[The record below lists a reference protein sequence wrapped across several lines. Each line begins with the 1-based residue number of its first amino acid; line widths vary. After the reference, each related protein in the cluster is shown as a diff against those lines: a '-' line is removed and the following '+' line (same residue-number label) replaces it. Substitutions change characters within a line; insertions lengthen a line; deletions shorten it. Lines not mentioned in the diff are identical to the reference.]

1 MYCVSFSIAQS
12 GALDPSFGAHGIV
25 KTDMGALY
33 KYNSY
38 TRQVLVKPDGSIY
51 IICNYP
57 TFISKRLPNGSIDS
71 SYGVSGYSRAIS
83 YNEGCAAFQ
92 PDGKIVIVGQD
103 YKSRGIARFNTNG
116 SIDSTFGKFG
126 IQNIAFSPSSVTVK
140 TDGKID
146 VVGGNNTGFIVA
158 QFNTNGSIDNTFYG
172 NGQAIADFVFKMPPD
187 RGGSDSIV
195 MPTGTATTVAIQPD
209 GKILAGGYVQ
219 TESGINFAIA
229 RFNINGSLDNTFDND
244 GKQSTSFGSGSGFS
258 YSMALQSDGKII
270 LAGYTSSLT
279 ANYNFALM
287 RFKVNGSLDSSFNG
301 NGKQTANLGGVYITI
316 GNSVAIQ
323 KNGKIVVGG
332 YTLNGAK
339 NDFAVTRFNSNGSAD
354 NSFGN
359 SAIVITDI
367 NNSENYAGSVAIQ
380 ADDKILLA
388 GYSDSATIQRFALT
402 RYNVNGTLDNSFGN
416 DGKLEGNYKQSH
428 TEFNASVLQPDGK
441 LLVAGSAW
449 NGIDNDFAI
458 ARYNS
463 NGSPDKTFGNN
474 GQQITDL
481 GATDEAVSIALQP
494 DGKIVVAGRSGDNYG
509 LYQFA
514 AARYTADGILDNT
527 FNGNGKLLLSSL
539 GKQDLCSSVALQRDG
554 KIVMI
559 GFTYIGNGSN
569 DSRFAIAR
577 LNSDGSLDNT
587 FSDDGKQVT
596 DFDDA
601 ECFATSVAIQNDG
614 KIVVAGRIFLN
625 NRDNFA
631 LARYNTD
638 GSLDL
643 SFSQDGK
650 QNNVFGTD
658 NYFAESMSLQKDGK
672 IVLAGFSETIGGNS
686 SAFLVARY
694 NTDGTLDNGFNTL
707 GFQTTSVGSNFN
719 FSISVAIKDDGRIAL
734 GGTNDNF
741 AMVLYKANGS
751 LDSTFGENGIRIS
764 SVAVFGSRIQSIIF
778 DQTKLYAIGYGE
790 YPGTLGVIA
799 RYLLSEAGPLPV
811 ALLDFKC
818 FLKNNNTVVLQWQTV
833 NENNVSGFTVQ
844 RSNDATNFDSIGY
857 VPSKGNSSSTRNY
870 TTFDKQPLP
879 GVNFYRLQMVDEA
892 GNFTYSKIV
901 SVKIEQEIFTFQISP
916 NPAKNILFVRVDG
929 ENEKG
934 VFQISDAV
942 GRKLNEVVIFLKSNT
957 SFSID
962 INSLPKGVYNLQLF
976 TRTKIETKRFVKE

>member
-1 MYCVSFSIAQS
+1 MAQS
-12 GALDPSFGAHGIV
+12 GTLDPSFGAHGIV
-25 KTDMGALY
+25 KTDMGSLY
-33 KYNSY
+33 NYNSY

-57 TFISKRLPNGSIDS
+57 TFISKRFPNGSIDS

-83 YNEGCAAFQ
+83 YNDGYAAFQ
-92 PDGKIVIVGQD
+92 PDGKIVIVGLD
-103 YKSRGIARFNTNG
+103 YKSGGIARINTNG
-116 SIDSTFGKFG
+116 TIDSTFGKYG
-126 IQNIAFSPSSVTVK
+126 IQNTAFTPSSVSVK
-140 TDGKID
+140 TDGKI
-146 VVGGNNTGFIVA
+146 VVTGGNNTGFIVA
-158 QFNTNGSIDNTFYG
+158 QFNTNGSVDNTFNG
-172 NGQAIADFVFKMPPD
+172 NGQTVANFVFKIPPD
-187 RGGSDSIV
+187 RGGTDSIV
-195 MPTGTATTVAIQPD
+195 IPTGTATTVTVQTD
-209 GKILAGGYVQ
+209 GKILVGGYVQ
-219 TESGINFAIA
+219 TGASGIDFAIA
-229 RFNINGSLDNTFDND
+229 RFNSNGSLDNSFNND
-244 GKQSTSFGSGSGFS
+244 GEQTTSFGSGNDFP
-258 YSMALQSDGKII
+258 YSIALQSDGKII
-270 LAGYTSSLT
+270 LAGYTSSVT
-279 ANYNFALM
+279 TNYNFALV
-287 RFKVNGSLDSSFNG
+287 RYKVNGSLDSSFNG
-301 NGKQTANLGGVYITI
+301 NGKRTADVGGLYTTL

-332 YTLNGAK
+332 YTLNGAN
-339 NDFAVTRFNSNGSAD
+339 NDFAVARFNLNGNTD

-359 SAIVITDI
+359 SGIVVTDI
-367 NNSENYAGSVAIQ
+367 NNSDNYAGSVVIQ
-380 ADDKILLA
+380 VDDKILLA

-402 RYNVNGTLDNSFGN
+402 RYHVNGTLDNSFGN
-416 DGKLEGNYKQSH
+416 DGKLEGNYKQGH

-554 KIVMI
+554 KIVLI

-672 IVLAGFSETIGGNS
+672 IVLAGFSETIGGS
-686 SAFLVARY
+686 SSSFLVARY
-694 NTDGTLDNGFNTL
+694 NVDGTLDNTFNTL
-707 GFQTTSVGSNFN
+707 GFQTTSAGSSFN

-741 AMVLYKANGS
+741 TMVLYKTNGS
-751 LDSTFGENGIRIS
+751 LDSSFGENGIKIS
-764 SVAVFGSRIQSIIF
+764 GVAVFGSRIQSILF
-778 DQTKLYAIGYGE
+778 DQAKLYAIGYGQ

-811 ALLDFKC
+811 TLLDFKA

-833 NENNVSGFTVQ
+833 DENNVSGFTVQ
-844 RSNDATNFDSIGY
+844 RSNDATNFTSIGY
-857 VPSKGNSSSTRNY
+857 VASKGNSSSTRNY

-892 GNFTYSKIV
+892 GNFTFSKIV

-916 NPAKNILFVRVDG
+916 NPAKDILSVRVNG

-934 VFQISDAV
+934 VFQISDAG
-942 GRKLNEVVIFLKSNT
+942 GRKLKEVIVSFYNNKSFT
-957 SFSID
+957 ID
-962 INSLPKGVYNLQLF
+962 ISSLPRGIYNLQLF
-976 TRTKIETKRFVKE
+976 TKSKIETKRFVKE